1 MAQIKIK
8 VIKIKVNFTIE
19 KVEADRSGKF
29 ILDFVLDR
37 AAMPKGTICKS
48 MTNSC
53 LQDDR

>member
-37 AAMPKGTICKS
+37 AAMPEGTICKS